1 MELLIDKLVRRV
13 SNETQWENVRAELEM
28 QHKVNKFDN
37 IALDIVFARSKA
49 GLLARDDEESVPLG
63 YCDDLLDYWPDI
75 QHPVGYHP
83 TTSCSAKNT
92 HTRGFSSWM
101 SCSEDGTHLIDPLRM
116 RNMSQSSQMFGSA
129 HLVCDAFAYAA
140 PGHSLNPF
148 YMASKWKPES
158 KADAAVPIRAPKVTM
173 DEMLYKGKP
182 SMNARDTTFRGEGRS
197 RSLGWRIHESVE
209 DTKLSTNKQHTLS
222 RHGSIKCFT

>member
-75 QHPVGYHP
+75 QHPVGYHS
-83 TTSCSAKNT
+83 TTSCSAKKTN
-92 HTRGFSSWM
+92 TRG
-101 SCSEDGTHLIDPLRM
+101 
-116 RNMSQSSQMFGSA
+116 
-129 HLVCDAFAYAA
+129 
-140 PGHSLNPF
+140 
-148 YMASKWKPES
+148 
-158 KADAAVPIRAPKVTM
+158 
-173 DEMLYKGKP
+173 
-182 SMNARDTTFRGEGRS
+182 
-197 RSLGWRIHESVE
+197 
-209 DTKLSTNKQHTLS
+209 
-222 RHGSIKCFT
+222 